1 MNTPLTST
9 LQASAPGLTRA
20 MVLLFA
26 FCCGAIV
33 ANLYYAQPIV
43 ELIAP
48 DLGLASG
55 SASLIVSLTQIGYAL
70 GLLFLVPLLWP
81 EQHLSEGG
89 WHDAGSS
96 MSTAMIYIFGVWI
109 GLILFSVAF
118 SVAVRLWAVHW
129 TGVGAPTE
137 TADVLAMRQPGDD
150 RADDRVDSSP
160 SAAPLPP
167 ASTGPEDQL

>member
-1 MNTPLTST
+1 MIRSDGAGSKDELRTPFVERRTYRRRRLMDIAR
-9 LQASAPGLTRA
+9 LAPLI
-20 MVLLFA
+20 
-26 FCCGAIV
+26 GA
-33 ANLYYAQPIV
+33 
-43 ELIAP
+43 
-48 DLGLASG
+48 
-55 SASLIVSLTQIGYAL
+55 
-70 GLLFLVPLLWP
+70 LLFLVPLLWP
-81 EQHLSEGG
+81 EQHLSEGRG
-89 WHDAGSS
+89 HDAGSS

-150 RADDRVDSSP
+150 RADDRVDTSP
-160 SAAPLPP
+160 STAPLPP

>member
-1 MNTPLTST
+1 MIRSDGAGSKDELRTPFVERRTYRRRRLMDIAR
-9 LQASAPGLTRA
+9 LAPLI
-20 MVLLFA
+20 
-26 FCCGAIV
+26 GA
-33 ANLYYAQPIV
+33 
-43 ELIAP
+43 
-48 DLGLASG
+48 
-55 SASLIVSLTQIGYAL
+55 
-70 GLLFLVPLLWP
+70 LLFLVPLLWP
-81 EQHLSEGG
+81 ERHLSEGG
-89 WHDAGSS
+89 GHDAGSS

-150 RADDRVDSSP
+150 RADDRADRSP

>member
-1 MNTPLTST
+1 MIRSDGAGSKDELRTPFVERRTYRRRRLMDIAR
-9 LQASAPGLTRA
+9 LAPLI
-20 MVLLFA
+20 
-26 FCCGAIV
+26 GA
-33 ANLYYAQPIV
+33 
-43 ELIAP
+43 
-48 DLGLASG
+48 
-55 SASLIVSLTQIGYAL
+55 
-70 GLLFLVPLLWP
+70 LLFLVPLLWP

-89 WHDAGSS
+89 GHDAGSS

-150 RADDRVDSSP
+150 RADDRDDTPP

>member
-1 MNTPLTST
+1 MIRSDGAGSKDELRTPFVERRTYRRRRLMDIAR
-9 LQASAPGLTRA
+9 LAPLI
-20 MVLLFA
+20 
-26 FCCGAIV
+26 GA
-33 ANLYYAQPIV
+33 
-43 ELIAP
+43 
-48 DLGLASG
+48 
-55 SASLIVSLTQIGYAL
+55 
-70 GLLFLVPLLWP
+70 LLFLVPLLWP
-81 EQHLSEGG
+81 EQHLSDGG
-89 WHDAGSS
+89 GHDAGSS

-118 SVAVRLWAVHW
+118 SIAVRLWAVHW

-150 RADDRVDSSP
+150 RADDRDDRSP

>member
-1 MNTPLTST
+1 MIRSDGAGSKDELRTPFVERRTYRRRRLMDIAR
-9 LQASAPGLTRA
+9 LAPLI
-20 MVLLFA
+20 
-26 FCCGAIV
+26 GA
-33 ANLYYAQPIV
+33 
-43 ELIAP
+43 
-48 DLGLASG
+48 
-55 SASLIVSLTQIGYAL
+55 
-70 GLLFLVPLLWP
+70 LLFLVPLLWP

-89 WHDAGSS
+89 GHDAGSS

-150 RADDRVDSSP
+150 RADDRDDTPP

-167 ASTGPEDQL
+167 ASTGLEDQL

>member
-1 MNTPLTST
+1 MIRSDGAGSKDELRTPFVERRTYRRRRLMDIAR
-9 LQASAPGLTRA
+9 LAPLI
-20 MVLLFA
+20 
-26 FCCGAIV
+26 GA
-33 ANLYYAQPIV
+33 
-43 ELIAP
+43 
-48 DLGLASG
+48 
-55 SASLIVSLTQIGYAL
+55 
-70 GLLFLVPLLWP
+70 LLFLVPLLWP

-89 WHDAGSS
+89 GDDAGSS

-150 RADDRVDSSP
+150 RADDLADTPP

>member
-1 MNTPLTST
+1 MIRSDGAGSKDELRTPFVERRTYRRRRLMDIAR
-9 LQASAPGLTRA
+9 LAPLI
-20 MVLLFA
+20 
-26 FCCGAIV
+26 GA
-33 ANLYYAQPIV
+33 
-43 ELIAP
+43 
-48 DLGLASG
+48 
-55 SASLIVSLTQIGYAL
+55 
-70 GLLFLVPLLWP
+70 LLFLVPLLWP

-89 WHDAGSS
+89 GHDAGSS

-137 TADVLAMRQPGDD
+137 TADVLAMRQPSDD
-150 RADDRVDSSP
+150 RAEDRADTPP

-167 ASTGPEDQL
+167 ASTGPEDHP

>member
-1 MNTPLTST
+1 MIRSDGAGSKDELRTPFVERRTYRRRRLMDIAR
-9 LQASAPGLTRA
+9 LAPLI
-20 MVLLFA
+20 
-26 FCCGAIV
+26 GA
-33 ANLYYAQPIV
+33 
-43 ELIAP
+43 
-48 DLGLASG
+48 
-55 SASLIVSLTQIGYAL
+55 
-70 GLLFLVPLLWP
+70 LLFLVPLLWP

-89 WHDAGSS
+89 GHDAGSS

-150 RADDRVDSSP
+150 RGEDRADRSP
-160 SAAPLPP
+160 SVAPLPP

>member
-1 MNTPLTST
+1 MIRSDGAGSKDELRTPFVERRTYRRRRLMDIAR
-9 LQASAPGLTRA
+9 LAPL
-20 MVLLFA
+20 V
-26 FCCGAIV
+26 GA
-33 ANLYYAQPIV
+33 
-43 ELIAP
+43 
-48 DLGLASG
+48 
-55 SASLIVSLTQIGYAL
+55 
-70 GLLFLVPLLWP
+70 LLFLVPLLWP

-89 WHDAGSS
+89 GHDAGSS

-150 RADDRVDSSP
+150 RADDRADTPP

-167 ASTGPEDQL
+167 ASTGPEDHS

>member
-1 MNTPLTST
+1 MIRSDGAGSKDELRTPFVERRTYRRRRLMDIAR
-9 LQASAPGLTRA
+9 LAPLI
-20 MVLLFA
+20 
-26 FCCGAIV
+26 GA
-33 ANLYYAQPIV
+33 
-43 ELIAP
+43 
-48 DLGLASG
+48 
-55 SASLIVSLTQIGYAL
+55 
-70 GLLFLVPLLWP
+70 LLFLVPLLWP

-89 WHDAGSS
+89 GHDAGSS

-150 RADDRVDSSP
+150 RADNRVDTSP

>member
-1 MNTPLTST
+1 MIRSDGAGSKDELRTPFVERRTYRRRRLMDIAR
-9 LQASAPGLTRA
+9 LAPLI
-20 MVLLFA
+20 
-26 FCCGAIV
+26 GA
-33 ANLYYAQPIV
+33 
-43 ELIAP
+43 
-48 DLGLASG
+48 
-55 SASLIVSLTQIGYAL
+55 
-70 GLLFLVPLLWP
+70 LLFLVPLLWP
-81 EQHLSEGG
+81 EQHLSDGG
-89 WHDAGSS
+89 GHDAGSS

-150 RADDRVDSSP
+150 RAEDRADTPP

-167 ASTGPEDQL
+167 ASTGPEDHP

>member
-1 MNTPLTST
+1 MIRSDGAGSKDELRTPFVERRTYRRRRLMDIAR
-9 LQASAPGLTRA
+9 LAPLI
-20 MVLLFA
+20 
-26 FCCGAIV
+26 GA
-33 ANLYYAQPIV
+33 
-43 ELIAP
+43 
-48 DLGLASG
+48 
-55 SASLIVSLTQIGYAL
+55 
-70 GLLFLVPLLWP
+70 LLFLVPLLWP

-89 WHDAGSS
+89 GHDAGSS

-150 RADDRVDSSP
+150 RAEDRVDTSP
-160 SAAPLPP
+160 STAPLPP

>member
-1 MNTPLTST
+1 MIRSDGAGSKDELRTPFVERRTYRRRRLMDIAR
-9 LQASAPGLTRA
+9 LAPLI
-20 MVLLFA
+20 
-26 FCCGAIV
+26 GA
-33 ANLYYAQPIV
+33 
-43 ELIAP
+43 
-48 DLGLASG
+48 
-55 SASLIVSLTQIGYAL
+55 
-70 GLLFLVPLLWP
+70 LLFLVPLLWP

-89 WHDAGSS
+89 GHDAGSS

-150 RADDRVDSSP
+150 RAEDRADTSP
-160 SAAPLPP
+160 STAPLPP

>member
-1 MNTPLTST
+1 MIRSDGAGSKDELRTPFVERRTYRRRRLMDIAR
-9 LQASAPGLTRA
+9 LAPLI
-20 MVLLFA
+20 
-26 FCCGAIV
+26 GA
-33 ANLYYAQPIV
+33 
-43 ELIAP
+43 
-48 DLGLASG
+48 
-55 SASLIVSLTQIGYAL
+55 
-70 GLLFLVPLLWP
+70 LLFLVPLLWP

-89 WHDAGSS
+89 GHDVGSS

-150 RADDRVDSSP
+150 RADDRDDTPP

>member
-1 MNTPLTST
+1 MIRSDGAGSKDELRTPFVERRTYRRRRLMDIAR
-9 LQASAPGLTRA
+9 LAPLI
-20 MVLLFA
+20 
-26 FCCGAIV
+26 GA
-33 ANLYYAQPIV
+33 
-43 ELIAP
+43 
-48 DLGLASG
+48 
-55 SASLIVSLTQIGYAL
+55 
-70 GLLFLVPLLWP
+70 LLFLVPLLWP

-89 WHDAGSS
+89 GHDAGSS

-150 RADDRVDSSP
+150 RADDRVDTSP

-167 ASTGPEDQL
+167 VSTGPEDQL